1 MQKRARHT
9 KQNKKPEKKS
19 QSTKIECDADAE
31 NEEDLIG
38 HSSVQ
43 HMALMHGDNINK
55 KKSRLGKM
63 ISKC

>member
-43 HMALMHGDNINK
+43 HMELMHGDNINK
-55 KKSRLGKM
+55 
-63 ISKC
+63 